1 MYDQFGLTYQK
12 NMSTLDVN
20 ILHPCPECEKHMN
33 KKKTL
38 VPNPKSEFLSLRC
51 SSCMTVTTAYS
62 HSNVPVVCKD
72 CNTPLAF
79 PTGGRIRLIESVE
92 ARPKINA

>member
-1 MYDQFGLTYQK
+1 
-12 NMSTLDVN
+12 MSTLDSD
-20 ILHPCPECEKHMN
+20 ILHPSAEEEANCH

-51 SSCMTVTTAYS
+51 PSCMTITTAYS
-62 HSNVPVVCKD
+62 NSTVPIVCKE

-79 PTGGRIRLIESVE
+79 PTGGRLRFVESVE
-92 ARPKINA
+92 ARPKIEA